1 MINDYMGEYTL
12 RKSKSMQV
20 LNPKDIYRL
29 EIENIV
35 AELTP
40 IENLEDAEKKM
51 KRIKRRHQH
60 LKHFDQKYYSKLN

>member
-12 RKSKSMQV
+12 KKSKSMQV
-20 LNPKDIYRL
+20 LNSKDIYRL

-40 IENLEDAEKKM
+40 IDKLEDA
-51 KRIKRRHQH
+51 
-60 LKHFDQKYYSKLN
+60 

>member
-12 RKSKSMQV
+12 KKSKSMQV

-40 IENLEDAEKKM
+40 IEKLEDA
-51 KRIKRRHQH
+51 
-60 LKHFDQKYYSKLN
+60 